1 MTPTDATLTLEAA
14 AATRWDIVVIGAG
27 PAGGSAAL
35 RTARH
40 GFRVL
45 VIDRGT
51 MPRGKLCGCCLST
64 AAVSE
69 LSRLAI
75 AADGGPLARAVPL
88 RCISVAAGGRVAPID
103 VRGGATLSREALD
116 ADLVAAAIAA
126 GCHWLPQTTALSID
140 EQPGPPEPWVGLAVR
155 SSHDSRTARI
165 EGRRML
171 LATGLGDPVRLTRE
185 TPPSRPRTVAPGS
198 RIGIGGVLPATAAT
212 LPPGELLMAVA
223 AIGYCGIVRL
233 EDGRIDVAAAV
244 DRHELA
250 TAQPAAVVRRIV
262 NEACGSEGIAALD
275 GLESVVMRA
284 TPALTRSAP
293 LVEGV
298 HRLVFRSGDAAGYVE
313 PFTGEGM
320 GWALAAGRLAAEALV
335 DHDRNALAPAEV
347 AADRYT
353 RAHARHFRPR
363 HARCQRVAA
372 GLRLPR
378 LVRLAVRAAQLAPWA
393 ARLAVPAVTGGRTT
407 DHVMDRSPAGAA
419 S

>member
-14 AATRWDIVVIGAG
+14 AATHWDVVVIGAG
-27 PAGGSAAL
+27 PAGSSAAL

-40 GFRVL
+40 GLRVL
-45 VIDRGT
+45 VIDRGS

-69 LSRLAI
+69 LSRLAL
-75 AADGGPLARAVPL
+75 AADGGPLARGVPL
-88 RCISVAAGGRVAPID
+88 RRISVAAGGRVAPID
-103 VRGGATLSREALD
+103 VRGGVTLSREALD
-116 ADLVAAAIAA
+116 ADLLAAAIAA

-140 EQPGPPEPWVGLAVR
+140 EQPGPAEPWIRLSVR
-155 SSHDSRTARI
+155 TSHDSGTARI
-165 EGRRML
+165 EGRRVL
-171 LATGLGDPVRLTRE
+171 LATGLGDQVRLTGE
-185 TPPSRPRTVAPGS
+185 APPSRSRTVAPGS

-233 EDGRIDVAAAV
+233 ENGRIDVAAAV

-250 TAQPAAVVRRIV
+250 VMPPAAVVRRIV
-262 NEACGSEGIAALD
+262 REACGSDDVAALD

-293 LVEGV
+293 LVEGT
-298 HRLVFRSGDAAGYVE
+298 HRLVLRVGDAAGYVE

-320 GWALAAGRLAAEALV
+320 GWALAAGRLAAEAIV
-335 DHDRNALAPAEV
+335 DPDRNALAAADI
-347 AADRYT
+347 AADRYA
-353 RAHARHFRPR
+353 RAHAAHFGPR
-363 HARCQRVAA
+363 HARCRRVAA

-378 LVRLAVRAAQLAPWA
+378 LVRLAVRAARLAPWA
-393 ARLAVPAVTGGRTT
+393 ARLAVPAVTGSLTP
-407 DHVMDRSPAGAA
+407 DHAMDRSPAGAA

>member
-1 MTPTDATLTLEAA
+1 MTSTDATFSLEAA
-14 AATRWDIVVIGAG
+14 AATRWDVVVIGAG
-27 PAGGSAAL
+27 PAGSSAAL

-40 GFRVL
+40 GLRVL

-64 AAVSE
+64 AAVGE
-69 LSRLAI
+69 LSRLAL
-75 AADGGPLARAVPL
+75 AADRGPLARGVPL
-88 RCISVAAGGRVAPID
+88 RRISVAAGGRVAPID
-103 VRGGATLSREALD
+103 VRGGVTLSRETLD
-116 ADLVAAAIAA
+116 ADLLAAAIAA

-140 EQPGPPEPWVGLAVR
+140 EQPGPAEPWVGLAVR
-155 SSHDSRTARI
+155 TSPDSRMARI
-165 EGRRML
+165 EGRRVL
-171 LATGLGDPVRLTRE
+171 VATGLGDQVRLAGE
-185 TPPSRPRTVAPGS
+185 ASPSRSRTVAPGS

-223 AIGYCGIVRL
+223 ATGYCGIVRL

-250 TAQPAAVVRRIV
+250 VMPPAAVVRRIV
-262 NEACGSEGIAALD
+262 REACGSGDVAALD

-293 LVEGV
+293 LVEGT
-298 HRLVFRSGDAAGYVE
+298 HRLVMRVGDAAGYVE

-320 GWALAAGRLAAEALV
+320 GWALAAGRLAAEAVV
-335 DHDRNALAPAEV
+335 DRDRHALAPADV
-347 AADRYT
+347 AADSYA
-353 RAHARHFRPR
+353 RAHARYFGPR
-363 HARCQRVAA
+363 HARCQRVAT

-378 LVRLAVRAAQLAPWA
+378 LVRLAVRAARLAPWA
-393 ARLAVPAVTGGRTT
+393 ARLAVPAVTGSLTL
-407 DHVMDRSPAGAA
+407 DHVMDRPPAGAA

>member
-1 MTPTDATLTLEAA
+1 MTPSHATLTLEAA
-14 AATRWDIVVIGAG
+14 AATRWDVVVIGAG
-27 PAGGSAAL
+27 PAGSSAAL

-40 GFRVL
+40 GLRVL
-45 VIDRGT
+45 LIDRGT

-69 LSRLAI
+69 LSRLAL
-75 AADGGPLARAVPL
+75 AADGGPLARGVPL
-88 RCISVAAGGRVAPID
+88 RRISVAAGGRVAPID
-103 VRGGATLSREALD
+103 VRGGVTLSREALD

-126 GCHWLPQTTALSID
+126 GCHWLPQTTAISIA
-140 EQPGPPEPWVGLAVR
+140 EQPGPAEPWVGLSVR
-155 SSHDSRTARI
+155 TSPDSRTARI
-165 EGRRML
+165 EGRRVL
-171 LATGLGDPVRLTRE
+171 VATGLGDQVRLTGE
-185 TPPSRPRTVAPGS
+185 APPSRSRTVAPGS

-223 AIGYCGIVRL
+223 ATGYCGIVRL

-250 TAQPAAVVRRIV
+250 AMPPAAVVRRIV
-262 NEACGSEGIAALD
+262 REACGSGDVAALD
-275 GLESVVMRA
+275 GLESVVIRA

-293 LVEGV
+293 LVDGV
-298 HRLVFRSGDAAGYVE
+298 HRLVMRVGDAAGYVE

-320 GWALAAGRLAAEALV
+320 GWALAAGRLAAEAV
-335 DHDRNALAPAEV
+335 VGRDRNALAPADV
-347 AADRYT
+347 AADRYA
-353 RAHARHFRPR
+353 RAHAAHFGPR

-393 ARLAVPAVTGGRTT
+393 ARLAVPAVTGGRTAE
-407 DHVMDRSPAGAA
+407 HAMDRSPAGAA